1 MDKYVYI
8 NTDAFKT
15 AIRRNGFNLTDM
27 SRMFDKHSSYIG
39 SIEAR
44 SGGRI
49 ELAFLEKVCL
59 VLREKPESFIVDKTK
74 EKEEKEEKATT
85 EAAPTCSAEI
95 EQINDAMASLV
106 RMMETTMNTVKR
118 ISDEV
123 STIKDTEYAASQESR
138 RFYQEGHVTF
148 KTLINWI
155 KAGWK
160 Q

>member
-8 NTDAFKT
+8 NTDAFKE
-15 AIRRNGFNLTDM
+15 AIRKKGFNLREI
-27 SRMFDKHSSYIG
+27 SRMFDKSSGYIAFVG
-39 SIEAR
+39 SP
-44 SGGRI
+44 SCGGKI
-49 ELAFLEKVCL
+49 DKAFLEKACL
-59 VLREKPESFIVDKTK
+59 VIREKPESFILDQ
-74 EKEEKEEKATT
+74 KEEKDEKVTQK
-85 EAAPTCSAEI
+85 AAPTGSAAEI

-123 STIKDTEYAASQESR
+123 STIKDTEYTASQESK
-138 RFYQEGHVTF
+138 RFYQEWHATF

-155 KAGWK
+155 KAGWR

>member
-8 NTDAFKT
+8 NTDAFKE
-15 AIRRNGFNLTDM
+15 AIRRKGFNLREM
-27 SRMFDKHSSYIG
+27 SRMLDRSDNYITYVG
-39 SIEAR
+39 APSG
-44 SGGRI
+44 GGRI
-49 ELAFLEKVCL
+49 EKAFLEKVCL
-59 VLREKPESFIVDKTK
+59 VIKEKPESFIVDKQA
-74 EKEEKEEKATT
+74 EKE
-85 EAAPTCSAEI
+85 APHGNDMQVELTS
-95 EQINDAMASLV
+95 INDAMASLV

-123 STIKDTEYAASQESR
+123 STIKDTEYTASQESK

-148 KTLINWI
+148 KTLISWM

>member
-8 NTDAFKT
+8 NTDAFKE
-15 AIRRNGFNLTDM
+15 AIRKKGFKLSEM
-27 SRMFDKHSSYIG
+27 SRMYDKSDGYIG
-39 SIEAR
+39 SAGAPS

-49 ELAFLEKVCL
+49 EKAFLEKVCL
-59 VLREKPESFIVDKTK
+59 VIREKPESFILDQ
-74 EKEEKEEKATT
+74 KEEKDEKVTQK
-85 EAAPTCSAEI
+85 AAPTGSTAEI

-123 STIKDTEYAASQESR
+123 STIKDTGYTASQESK

-148 KTLINWI
+148 KTIVNWI